1 MLNLKNKWYAITGNY
16 KKLPLDYYATPTFK
30 SVLSIVNDPK
40 TTIDKHGTA
49 NYIVSYIVSSTD
61 NGVSNCVAKAIY
73 IKIELD
79 SLVVDF
85 VLEGKSVT
93 AELNTL
99 ELLHLQDIL
108 NTGRQEALRKERK
121 ESDQELIK
129 LLKEATRTLEEK

>member
-16 KKLPLDYYATPTFK
+16 KKLPLDHYATPTFK
-30 SVLSIVNDPK
+30 SVLSVVNDPK
-40 TTIDKHGTA
+40 TTINKYGTA
-49 NYIVSYIVSSTD
+49 NY
-61 NGVSNCVAKAIY
+61 VAKSIY
-73 IKIELD
+73 IKIEGD
-79 SLVVDF
+79 SLIVDF
-85 VLEGKSVT
+85 VLKGKLVT